1 MFDWNELLII
11 GAAALIFIG
20 PKELPGTLRAMGK
33 FVAKA
38 RGMARDFQTNVDDM
52 VREAELDEVKKQ
64 VQKLEYGGLEQMVQS
79 AVDPKGMIQ
88 DALRA
93 PDLSA
98 PVVSAPVVPA
108 SGAPASGAPAA
119 SASGSASGV
128 APAAASATVAPTAA
142 VAASAVAAPETGA
155 APPAKPAASA

>member
-20 PKELPGTLRAMGK
+20 PKELPGALRTMGK

-64 VQKLEYGGLEQMVQS
+64 VQKLEYGGFETMVRNT
-79 AVDPKGMIQ
+79 VDPKGMIEG
-88 DALRA
+88 AMRA

-98 PVVSAPVVPA
+98 PVASPATAAPAAPAVGAPVAAASAPAAPSVPVSAVVA
-108 SGAPASGAPAA
+108 EQGAPAA
-119 SASGSASGV
+119 V
-128 APAAASATVAPTAA
+128 
-142 VAASAVAAPETGA
+142 
-155 APPAKPAASA
+155 AKPAAPSA

>member
-20 PKELPGTLRAMGK
+20 PKELPGTLRTMGK

-38 RGMARDFQTNVDDM
+38 RGMARDFQSNVDDM

-64 VQKLEYGGLEQMVQS
+64 VQKLEYGGFEQMIQNT
-79 AVDPKGMIQ
+79 VDPKGKIQ

-93 PDLSA
+93 PDLT
-98 PVVSAPVVPA
+98 
-108 SGAPASGAPAA
+108 APAA
-119 SASGSASGV
+119 SPPPTQAAAAAPHQSAPAV
-128 APAAASATVAPTAA
+128 APVAATQPVSAASAT
-142 VAASAVAAPETGA
+142 
-155 APPAKPAASA
+155 PPATGGDKPPAASA

>member
-1 MFDWNELLII
+1 MFDWNELLVI

-20 PKELPGTLRAMGK
+20 PKELPGTLRTLGK

-64 VQKLEYGGLEQMVQS
+64 VQKLEYGGLEQMIQES
-79 AVDPKGMIQ
+79 VDPKGRIQ
-88 DALRA
+88 EALRA

-98 PVVSAPVVPA
+98 PPTA
-108 SGAPASGAPAA
+108 APAT
-119 SASGSASGV
+119 
-128 APAAASATVAPTAA
+128 PAAASSAAATSVAPGSVPQSAPKPPTA
-142 VAASAVAAPETGA
+142 GA
-155 APPAKPAASA
+155 

>member
-1 MFDWNELLII
+1 MFDWNELLVI

-20 PKELPGTLRAMGK
+20 PKDLPGTLRTLGK

-64 VQKLEYGGLEQMVQS
+64 VQKLEYGGLEQMIQDS
-79 AVDPKGMIQ
+79 VDPKGRIQ

-93 PDLSA
+93 PDITA
-98 PVVSAPVVPA
+98 PPA
-108 SGAPASGAPAA
+108 APAA
-119 SASGSASGV
+119 PVSAAAPAV
-128 APAAASATVAPTAA
+128 PTPAAAQA
-142 VAASAVAAPETGA
+142 VAATASAPKLPSTGA
-155 APPAKPAASA
+155 

>member
-1 MFDWNELLII
+1 MFDWNELLVI

-20 PKELPGTLRAMGK
+20 PKELPGTLRTLGK

-64 VQKLEYGGLEQMVQS
+64 VQKLEYGGLEQMIQDS
-79 AVDPKGMIQ
+79 VDPKGRIQ

-93 PDLSA
+93 PDITA
-98 PVVSAPVVPA
+98 PPA
-108 SGAPASGAPAA
+108 AAAPAA
-119 SASGSASGV
+119 PATPA
-128 APAAASATVAPTAA
+128 APAPGPAQATAATASAPKPP
-142 VAASAVAAPETGA
+142 STGA
-155 APPAKPAASA
+155 

>member
-1 MFDWNELLII
+1 MFDWNELLVI

-20 PKELPGTLRAMGK
+20 PKELPGTLRTLGK

-64 VQKLEYGGLEQMVQS
+64 VQKLECGGLEQMIQDS
-79 AVDPKGMIQ
+79 VDPKGRIQ

-93 PDLSA
+93 PDITA
-98 PVVSAPVVPA
+98 PPA
-108 SGAPASGAPAA
+108 APAA
-119 SASGSASGV
+119 PVSAAAPAV
-128 APAAASATVAPTAA
+128 PTPAAAQA
-142 VAASAVAAPETGA
+142 VAATASAPKLPSTGA
-155 APPAKPAASA
+155 

>member
-1 MFDWNELLII
+1 MFDWNELLVI

-20 PKELPGTLRAMGK
+20 PKELPGTLRTLGK

-64 VQKLEYGGLEQMVQS
+64 VQKLDHGGFERMIQET
-79 AVDPKGMIQ
+79 VDPRGRIQ
-88 DALRA
+88 DALRP

-98 PVVSAPVVPA
+98 PSPTAA
-108 SGAPASGAPAA
+108 SGPTSPVPTGTQAVPEPPA
-119 SASGSASGV
+119 SASAVTAPGTETVTPPGSV
-128 APAAASATVAPTAA
+128 
-142 VAASAVAAPETGA
+142 
-155 APPAKPAASA
+155 PAKPAAPAA

>member
-20 PKELPGTLRAMGK
+20 PKELPWTLRTMGK

-64 VQKLEYGGLEQMVQS
+64 VQKLEYGGFEQMIQNT
-79 AVDPKGMIQ
+79 VDPKGKIQ

-98 PVVSAPVVPA
+98 PDLSAPDLSALATSPA
-108 SGAPASGAPAA
+108 S
-119 SASGSASGV
+119 
-128 APAAASATVAPTAA
+128 
-142 VAASAVAAPETGA
+142 A
-155 APPAKPAASA
+155 APPAPGASPVSAAAPASDAAIPASAGTVAAPPPGAGGDKPPATSA

>member
-1 MFDWNELLII
+1 MFDWNELLVI

-20 PKELPGTLRAMGK
+20 PKELPGTLRTLGK

-64 VQKLEYGGLEQMVQS
+64 VQKLEYGGLEQMIQDS
-79 AVDPKGMIQ
+79 VDPKGKIQ

-93 PDLSA
+93 PDISA
-98 PVVSAPVVPA
+98 PPL
-108 SGAPASGAPAA
+108 APAA
-119 SASGSASGV
+119 PA
-128 APAAASATVAPTAA
+128 APATTQA
-142 VAASAVAAPETGA
+142 AAPKPPSAGA
-155 APPAKPAASA
+155 

>member
-1 MFDWNELLII
+1 MFDWNELLVI

-20 PKELPGTLRAMGK
+20 PKELPGTLRTLGK

-64 VQKLEYGGLEQMVQS
+64 VQKLEYGGLEQMIQDS
-79 AVDPKGMIQ
+79 VDPKGRIQ

-93 PDLSA
+93 PDITA
-98 PVVSAPVVPA
+98 PPA
-108 SGAPASGAPAA
+108 APAA
-119 SASGSASGV
+119 PVSAAAPAV
-128 APAAASATVAPTAA
+128 PTPAAAQA
-142 VAASAVAAPETGA
+142 VAATASAPKLPSTGA
-155 APPAKPAASA
+155 

>member
-1 MFDWNELLII
+1 MFDWNELLVI

-20 PKELPGTLRAMGK
+20 PKELPGTLRTLGK

-64 VQKLEYGGLEQMVQS
+64 VQKLEYGGLEQMIQNS
-79 AVDPKGMIQ
+79 VDPKGRIQ

-93 PDLSA
+93 PDITA
-98 PVVSAPVVPA
+98 PPV
-108 SGAPASGAPAA
+108 
-119 SASGSASGV
+119 
-128 APAAASATVAPTAA
+128 
-142 VAASAVAAPETGA
+142 VAAPPQAAPA
-155 APPAKPAASA
+155 APPAVAVPDAAAPPVAPKPPTTGA

>member
-1 MFDWNELLII
+1 MFDWNELLVI

-20 PKELPGTLRAMGK
+20 PKELPGTLRTLGK

-64 VQKLEYGGLEQMVQS
+64 VQKLDHGGFERMVQET
-79 AVDPKGMIQ
+79 VDPKGRIQ
-88 DALRA
+88 DALRP

-98 PVVSAPVVPA
+98 PNPTAA
-108 SGAPASGAPAA
+108 SAPASPM
-119 SASGSASGV
+119 STGV
-128 APAAASATVAPTAA
+128 QAIPESRTSPSATIANGTGTVA
-142 VAASAVAAPETGA
+142 SPESV
-155 APPAKPAASA
+155 PAKPAAPAV

>member
-20 PKELPGTLRAMGK
+20 PKEFPGALRTMGK
-33 FVAKA
+33 FAAKA

-64 VQKLEYGGLEQMVQS
+64 VQKLEYGGFEQMVRNT
-79 AVDPKGMIQ
+79 VDPKGMIEG
-88 DALRA
+88 ALRA

-98 PVVSAPVVPA
+98 PATPPS
-108 SGAPASGAPAA
+108 APAA
-119 SASGSASGV
+119 G
-128 APAAASATVAPTAA
+128 PAAGAQSPAVQPAIATPAAVPAA
-142 VAASAVAAPETGA
+142 VAAMPAEPAATA
-155 APPAKPAASA
+155 AKPAAPAA

>member
-1 MFDWNELLII
+1 
-11 GAAALIFIG
+11 
-20 PKELPGTLRAMGK
+20 MGK

-64 VQKLEYGGLEQMVQS
+64 VQKLEYGGFEQMIQNT
-79 AVDPKGMIQ
+79 VDPKGKIQ

-98 PVVSAPVVPA
+98 PDLSAPDLSALATSPA
-108 SGAPASGAPAA
+108 S
-119 SASGSASGV
+119 
-128 APAAASATVAPTAA
+128 
-142 VAASAVAAPETGA
+142 A
-155 APPAKPAASA
+155 APPAPGASPVSAAAPASDAAIPASAGTVAAPPPGAGGDKPPATSA

>member
-20 PKELPGTLRAMGK
+20 PKELPGTLRTMGK

-64 VQKLEYGGLEQMVQS
+64 VQKLEYGGFEQMIQNT
-79 AVDPKGMIQ
+79 VDPKGKIQ

-93 PDLSA
+93 PDLAATVASPQAATTA
-98 PVVSAPVVPA
+98 PAATEA
-108 SGAPASGAPAA
+108 SGAVAP
-119 SASGSASGV
+119 V
-128 APAAASATVAPTAA
+128 APAAPAAPASSPGGDKPPTASA
-142 VAASAVAAPETGA
+142 
-155 APPAKPAASA
+155 

>member
-20 PKELPGTLRAMGK
+20 PKELPGTLRTMGK

-64 VQKLEYGGLEQMVQS
+64 VQKLEYGGFEQMIQNT
-79 AVDPKGMIQ
+79 VDPKGKIQ

-98 PVVSAPVVPA
+98 PDLSALPTSPA
-108 SGAPASGAPAA
+108 S
-119 SASGSASGV
+119 
-128 APAAASATVAPTAA
+128 
-142 VAASAVAAPETGA
+142 A
-155 APPAKPAASA
+155 APPAPGASPVSAAAPASDGAIPASAGTVAAPPPGAGGDKPPATSA

>member
-20 PKELPGTLRAMGK
+20 PKELPGTLRTMGK

-64 VQKLEYGGLEQMVQS
+64 VQKLEYGGFEQMIQNT
-79 AVDPKGMIQ
+79 VDPKGKIQ

-98 PVVSAPVVPA
+98 PDLSAL
-108 SGAPASGAPAA
+108 AA
-119 SASGSASGV
+119 SPVS
-128 APAAASATVAPTAA
+128 
-142 VAASAVAAPETGA
+142 A
-155 APPAKPAASA
+155 APPAPGASPVAAAAPASDGAIPASAGTVAAPPPGAGGDKPPATSA